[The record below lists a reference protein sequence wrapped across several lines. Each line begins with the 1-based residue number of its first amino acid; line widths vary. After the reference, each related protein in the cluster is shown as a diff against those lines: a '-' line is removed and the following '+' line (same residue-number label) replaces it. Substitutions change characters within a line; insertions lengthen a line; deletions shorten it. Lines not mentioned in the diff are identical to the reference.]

1 MFNSSYSATFLF
13 ALLLLI
19 GPSSTNAFNNNHHY
33 HNKQQR
39 RNGARGTS
47 PSSSHMI
54 KTQQEGRGSHTLT
67 TLSMAPKKAAA
78 STKKKAASKTKAAP
92 VAPETLRK
100 KDLVDE
106 LSSSMGITK
115 VDADAA
121 ITKIFDIVSDVS
133 CTFWDIILMHKR
145 FRTEYYLMIL
155 FVCFLCTHTQTH

>member
-54 KTQQEGRGSHTLT
+54 KTQQEGRGRHTLT

-78 STKKKAASKTKAAP
+78 SKKKAAPAKKAAP
-92 VAPETLRK
+92 ETPETLRK

-115 VDADAA
+115 IDADAA

-133 CTFWDIILMHKR
+133 
-145 FRTEYYLMIL
+145 
-155 FVCFLCTHTQTH
+155 